1 MRTITLHEDIAIH
14 PIGLGCMG
22 MSEFYGQ
29 KDDHLSLT
37 VMHAAVELGVNMF
50 DTADL
55 YGNGH
60 NESLIGQFL
69 RQSSQHPYIATKC
82 GIVRH
87 PEILPDGNFRRSY
100 NGQKGYIISACE
112 NSLKRLGVETIDLYY
127 LHRRD
132 PDTLLEESVDAM
144 ATLVQQGKIRAVG
157 LSEVTADE
165 IHRANQV
172 HPIACVQSE
181 YSLWSRQAEQN
192 VLAACRENKTRFI
205 AFSPLGRGLV
215 TSDIAL
221 ESGDFR
227 QNIPR
232 FDSHHLN
239 QNEPLFELLS
249 DVAARNGITTAQ
261 VCLSWL
267 LAQGDDIAAIPGTR
281 HLTYLEQNMAAAQH
295 PLSEADLK
303 LLDRHFQPENISGD
317 KYLIPS

>member
-1 MRTITLHEDIAIH
+1 MRTIALHEDIAIH

-29 KDDHLSLT
+29 KDDHQSLE

-55 YGNGH
+55 YGDGH
-60 NESLIGQFL
+60 NESLIGRFL
-69 RQSSQHPYIATKC
+69 RQSSIRPYIATKC

-100 NGQKGYIISACE
+100 NGQRDYIINACE
-112 NSLKRLGVETIDLYY
+112 QSLKRLGVETIDLYY
-127 LHRRD
+127 LHRCD
-132 PDTLLEESVDAM
+132 PDTPIEESVEAL
-144 ATLVQQGKIRAVG
+144 TSLVQQGKVRAIG

-165 IHRANQV
+165 INRASRV
-172 HPIACVQSE
+172 HPVACVQSE
-181 YSLWSRQAEQN
+181 YSLWSRQVEDS
-192 VLAACRENKTRFI
+192 VLAVCRENKTRFI

-215 TSDIAL
+215 TPNISL

-232 FDSHHLN
+232 FDTHHLN
-239 QNEPLFELLS
+239 QNESLFALLS
-249 DVAARNGITTAQ
+249 DIAARNDMTTAQ

-281 HLTYLEQNMAAAQH
+281 HLTYLEQNLAAAQL
-295 PLSEADLK
+295 PLSEAELA
-303 LLDRHFQPENISGD
+303 LLSHHFQPDKISGD
-317 KYLIPS
+317 KYLTAS